1 MFSIYRPLIMVTIL
15 VLVINNAFADCY
27 GDILPDT
34 SVENFK
40 IYDNG
45 TVIDT
50 KTGLMWARC
59 PLGQT
64 WNGAMCIGSPGLYS
78 WFIALGEIKR
88 VNYGG
93 YSDWRLP
100 NVNELESIVERRC
113 YEPAINSSVFPSIAT
128 GTGSVYWSSTPS
140 GVGRSQA
147 YTVSLGSDG
156 RVLAIIGF
164 DTEHSVL
171 FVRDEKNNFY
181 P

>member
-15 VLVINNAFADCY
+15 VLVINNAFANCR

-34 SVENFK
+34 PTENFK

-64 WNGAMCIGSPGLYS
+64 WNGAMCIGSPRLYS
-78 WFIALGEIKR
+78 WSIALGEIKR
-88 VNYGG
+88 VNYGD

-113 YEPAINSSVFPSIAT
+113 YEPAINSYVFPSIA
-128 GTGSVYWSSTPS
+128 TGSVYWSSTPS
-140 GVGRSQA
+140 GEGRSHA
-147 YTVSLGSDG
+147 YTVSLGYDG
-156 RVLAIIGF
+156 RVLGIIGF
-164 DTEHSVL
+164 GTELSVL
-171 FVRDEKNNFY
+171 FVRDEKINFY